1 MESQRFRFGLFE
13 FDCASGELRREGV
26 LVRLQSQPAQV
37 LACLILHAGQIT
49 PREELFRTV
58 WGDQTFV
65 DFERGLNFCIAQIRL
80 ALGDDSA
87 APRYIQTI
95 PRRGY
100 QFIAPVQ
107 RIADQRIADP
117 AAPVIPVRPSLPS
130 SSRAIRW
137 LFAAGLLLAV
147 GLGWEYWRSFRH
159 ALRVPPIVA
168 VVRFDNETGDDT
180 LTPFSDGLTDTVV
193 EQLTSLS
200 EGRYGVIGNARVLRL
215 AREQR
220 DLNAISTTLH
230 AEYVILGQVQG
241 SASHTRI
248 LAHLIHMPDQTHLWV
263 ARFDSSIADPLAA
276 ESNFSRRIA
285 QQFSP
290 RLAKAP

>member
-1 MESQRFRFGLFE
+1 MESERFRFGLFE
-13 FDCASGELRREGV
+13 FDCASGELRREGA

-37 LACLILHAGQIT
+37 LACLIQHAGEIT
-49 PREELFRTV
+49 SREELFRTV

-80 ALGDDSA
+80 ALGDDA
-87 APRYIQTI
+87 TAPRYIQTI

-107 RIADQRIADP
+107 RIAGP
-117 AAPVIPVRPSLPS
+117 ATHVIPVRASLRS
-130 SSRAIRW
+130 SSRVVQW
-137 LFAAGLLLAV
+137 LCAAGLLLAV

-159 ALRVPPIVA
+159 ASRVPPIVA
-168 VVRFDNETGDDT
+168 VVRFDNETGDAT
-180 LTPFSDGLTDTVV
+180 LTSFSDGLTDSVV
-193 EQLTSLS
+193 EQLTALS
-200 EGRYGVIGNARVLRL
+200 GGRYGVVGNARVLRL
-215 AREQR
+215 GRDQR
-220 DLNAISTTLH
+220 DLNAISHTLH

-241 SASHTRI
+241 SASHARI

-263 ARFDSSIADPLAA
+263 ARIDSSIADPLAA
-276 ESNFSRRIA
+276 EGNFSKQIA